1 MANVTRSGVRRPIRR
16 FWLIAGLVGLFIIL
30 DIGLFGWLIF
40 RSLSQR
46 ELDRTLL
53 ETRAEAQALAGRLNQ
68 SAEQTGGDLFTAVAL
83 EQETQT
89 YIDSVLRQRRIVQ
102 TVEITDRHGVL
113 VMKER
118 REAQIAVPPP
128 PEQLRAE
135 QRPPELSPAQARI
148 ETRTVER
155 QETRELPAVDPGTL
169 DVTVPIGDFGSLRIG
184 ISQTEME
191 RRVAQL
197 RIELL
202 RQTTLIGSLT
212 LVIVA
217 GAFVL
222 IWVLIRRGE
231 KLEYQAAESER
242 LAYLGT
248 LAAGLAHEIRNPLNS
263 LNLNMQMLEEDLG
276 SAHSDPTAQRLLT
289 ITRTEIGRLERLVTD
304 FLAYARPRALKL
316 QTLPA
321 ADLLRAA
328 SEVLAFQAANR
339 GAEIRVD
346 ADELDNWVQVDPEQI
361 QQLLL
366 NLMQNALNATEGSGR
381 RPEIVLS
388 ARRDGNRVELS
399 VRDNGRGIAEGD
411 RARIFEIFFTNRR
424 GGTGLGLAI
433 ADRIAF
439 AHGGSLA
446 FESEEGWGSRFW
458 VSLPLAEPPSAEP
471 ADATPPAAAT
481 AAPV

>member
-1 MANVTRSGVRRPIRR
+1 
-16 FWLIAGLVGLFIIL
+16 
-30 DIGLFGWLIF
+30 
-40 RSLSQR
+40 
-46 ELDRTLL
+46 
-53 ETRAEAQALAGRLNQ
+53 
-68 SAEQTGGDLFTAVAL
+68 
-83 EQETQT
+83 
-89 YIDSVLRQRRIVQ
+89 
-102 TVEITDRHGVL
+102 
-113 VMKER
+113 
-118 REAQIAVPPP
+118 
-128 PEQLRAE
+128 
-135 QRPPELSPAQARI
+135 
-148 ETRTVER
+148 
-155 QETRELPAVDPGTL
+155 
-169 DVTVPIGDFGSLRIG
+169 
-184 ISQTEME
+184 
-191 RRVAQL
+191 
-197 RIELL
+197 
-202 RQTTLIGSLT
+202 
-212 LVIVA
+212 
-217 GAFVL
+217 
-222 IWVLIRRGE
+222 RRGE

-399 VRDNGRGIAEGD
+399 VRD
-411 RARIFEIFFTNRR
+411 
-424 GGTGLGLAI
+424 
-433 ADRIAF
+433 
-439 AHGGSLA
+439 
-446 FESEEGWGSRFW
+446 
-458 VSLPLAEPPSAEP
+458 
-471 ADATPPAAAT
+471 
-481 AAPV
+481 